1 VAPDGEGDG
10 GLMESFV
17 ALVATTMNAGT
28 PLLLAALGIVI
39 SERSGVVN
47 LGIEGMMLVAAV
59 LGFTIVHWTGSYGLG
74 FVAGA
79 VAGAALAVLFG
90 AMTLGLL
97 TNQFATGL
105 ALALFGAGL
114 SAFIGQP
121 LQGMTLPARGR
132 DGIPVLQDIPVLG
145 PALFGQH
152 WLVYGALALAG
163 AVAWFLFRTRGGLV
177 LRAVGESPESAHA
190 LGYPVRRIRFAALAF
205 GGACAGLAG
214 AYLSTVY
221 TPLWSEG
228 MVAGRGWIAL
238 ALVTFATWRP
248 ARVLLGAYLFGGVTM
263 LQFHLQGLGVEVA
276 TQLLAMTPYL
286 ATIVVLALISRNP
299 RWIRLN
305 MPASLGKPFNPNA

>member
-1 VAPDGEGDG
+1 MDG
-10 GLMESFV
+10 LA

-28 PLLLAALGIVI
+28 PLLLAALGIVV

-47 LGIEGMMLVAAV
+47 LGIEGTMLVAAV
-59 LGFTIVHWTGSYGLG
+59 LGFSAVHWTGSYELG

-79 VAGAALAVLFG
+79 AAGALLATFFG
-90 AMTLGLL
+90 GLTLGLL
-97 TNQFATGL
+97 TNQYATGL
-105 ALALFGAGL
+105 ALTLFGAGL

-121 LQGMTLPARGR
+121 LQGVTLPPRAH
-132 DGIPVLQDIPVLG
+132 DAIPVLSGIPLIG
-145 PALFGQH
+145 PALFSHH
-152 WLVYGALALAG
+152 WLVYGALALTG
-163 AVAWFLFRTRGGLV
+163 VVAWFLFRSRGGLV

-190 LGYPVRRIRFAALAF
+190 LGYGVRRIRFAALAF

-214 AYLSTVY
+214 TYLSTVY

-248 ARVLLGAYLFGGVTM
+248 GRVLFGAYLFGGVTM
-263 LQFHLQGLGVEVA
+263 LQFHLQGLGIEVP